1 LISIN
6 YLQGRFFPPDPS
18 VRGLFIGHTWAHTRP
33 HFYRAILESI
43 AYDHYLTREIIRE
56 LLPRTALGAVTAIGS
71 GAQSELWMQIK
82 ADVLQAPYQ
91 SLERSDLS
99 TLGSALLAGFSIGM
113 FSRPEEVTRR
123 FLKPDKRIDPR
134 PGADLGYRKSIE
146 IYDELFRAL
155 KDVYRRLAS

>member
-1 LISIN
+1 MSN
-6 YLQGRFFPPDPS
+6 
-18 VRGLFIGHTWAHTRP
+18 
-33 HFYRAILESI
+33 
-43 AYDHYLTREIIRE
+43 LTTA
-56 LLPRTALGAVTAIGS
+56 LLPGTAMREVTAIGS

-91 SLERSDLS
+91 SLERTDLS